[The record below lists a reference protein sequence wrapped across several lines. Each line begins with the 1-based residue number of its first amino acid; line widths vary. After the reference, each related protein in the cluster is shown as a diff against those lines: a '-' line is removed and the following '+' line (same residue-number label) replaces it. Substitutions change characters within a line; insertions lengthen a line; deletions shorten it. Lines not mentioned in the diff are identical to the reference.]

1 MPNPS
6 TEGGSGAGTEVLRRG
21 YVHAMTNSSTTL
33 LAGVANHIYTV
44 LSIVCMATTVQN
56 DGNWVDV
63 YFDAFDSKGA
73 ASGADIKIFRQAMN
87 GQETFVWND
96 KFSFN
101 GCEPTGFSG
110 ALSTV
115 AEQDALADQ
124 GSSTSQILWVATQHA
139 DDDMDVTIT
148 YIDQN
153 NE

>member
-1 MPNPS
+1 MAIAR
-6 TEGGSGAGTEVLRRG
+6 GAGTEIIRTAHFGTVD
-21 YVHAMTNSSTTL
+21 STPTQMII
-33 LAGVANHIYTV
+33 GVQHHIYTV
-44 LSIVCMATTVQN
+44 LSIVVMATSVQAN
-56 DGNWVDV
+56 GNYVDV

-87 GQETFVWND
+87 ASETFVWND

-124 GSSTSQILWVATQHA
+124 GTATAQLLWVATQHA